1 MNGLETW
8 AMVNGCN
15 AIFGNRGK
23 STENLPV
30 EKKYLEKISLIEK
43 VATFVKEFF
52 SKNGRT
58 WSEINKIDF
67 KINERTFSK
76 ISKDELQELIENAAF
91 KKISPGGQKSL
102 NTLLLEQRFNATWS
116 KITNSKDELDHEL
129 INRATLDELKEFA
142 KNPKFEKLSHR
153 DKKIITNRIDSV
165 KRFSLLRPNS
175 DTQDFLIKEGTM
187 PRRPRKKSE
196 SPFQVDDKY
205 FIRKK
210 EIATTETKRW
220 HLDFLA
226 FLAKNPD
233 RQETHL
239 LGLSEDD
246 RKDYA
251 NEIFTHAAAPL
262 TPHSTVDFYINI
274 DDLLSFQERG
284 CEVSTGEYQFDL
296 DLDRLDKFIDGKKLE
311 GENAKEILRKLLQDI
326 FPEVTP
332 ALFDRTLNIFSQTIP
347 NIFIIAM
354 QPLVDPYIL
363 KNSENLS
370 ISLIKEK
377 KTVEVKSC
385 HPIVDTFHSSGIPQG
400 IGQFDVVISIP
411 LDPNKVA
418 HFKIMRS

>member
-15 AIFGNRGK
+15 AIFSNRGK

-52 SKNGRT
+52 SKNGCT

-67 KINERTFSK
+67 KINERTFFK
-76 ISKDELQELIENAAF
+76 ISKDELM
-91 KKISPGGQKSL
+91 
-102 NTLLLEQRFNATWS
+102 
-116 KITNSKDELDHEL
+116 
-129 INRATLDELKEFA
+129 EFA

-175 DTQDFLIKEGTM
+175 GTQGVSTEEGTM
-187 PRRPRKKSE
+187 PYLISVGTIPRRPRKKSE
-196 SPFQVDDKY
+196 SPFLVDDEY

-226 FLAKNPD
+226 KNPD
-233 RQETHL
+233 RQENHL
-239 LGLSEDD
+239 LTLKKDEREDF
-246 RKDYA
+246 A
-251 NEIFTHAAAPL
+251 NKIFTHAAAPL
-262 TPHSTVDFYINI
+262 KTPSTVEFYLNI

-284 CEVSTGEYQFDL
+284 CLVSTGEVQFDL
-296 DLDRLDKFIDGKKLE
+296 DLDRLDKFIDGEKLE
-311 GENAKEILRKLLQDI
+311 GVQAKEILRKLLQDSSS
-326 FPEVTP
+326 EVTS
-332 ALFDRTLNIFSQTIP
+332 ALFDRTLKLFSQTIP

-354 QPLVDPYIL
+354 QPLVDPYFL
-363 KNSENLS
+363 QHPENLS
-370 ISLIKEK
+370 ISLIKEE

-385 HPIVDTFHSSGIPQG
+385 PPLVDTSHSSGEPQK
-400 IGQFDVVISIP
+400 IRQFDVVISIP

-418 HFKIMRS
+418 HFKITRS